1 MLFIVVCGRSALT
14 PCLRAQVG
22 LRRTGFG
29 QDAMQSI
36 QCVVAATLEVYLSAT
51 RELRP
56 TPAKSHYVFNL
67 RDVSRVVQGCSLARK
82 ESVDSKRFFVNLWT
96 HEVSTPLL
104 RLVAARA
111 FLYSAGHRKGVLSPL

>member
-1 MLFIVVCGRSALT
+1 M
-14 PCLRAQVG
+14 G

-36 QCVVAATLEVYLSAT
+36 QCVVGATLEVYLSAT

-96 HEVSTPLL
+96 HEVSAPCASYKSVSTHDRPYEKRICRETP
-104 RLVAARA
+104 V
-111 FLYSAGHRKGVLSPL
+111 